1 MSTVSQEE
9 TNNDNWSTIAVTDRG
24 EQSPKVEYEIEPIT
38 TSKEGSDSQGTITQ
52 ETQED
57 IRTQNTR
64 TTPTVSNSVA
74 SDKEGNE
81 NAGEA
86 TEHPELVGVE
96 TQGAQK
102 RIRQLI
108 RQRKERD
115 EAITRLVTETTSLK
129 ASLQERDTQLT
140 ATLKNS
146 LASTEGSVEANIQ
159 NAKELFK
166 RSIENSDTDGLLN
179 AQEAMAKGYADIA
192 AIREKKNAWLEYEA
206 RQKQQQPVVT
216 QQANAQPEKTYDD
229 KAIAWAGKNDWFG
242 KDQVMTKAALT
253 IDVQLREEG
262 YDSSEDDYYTEVD
275 RRLKGQFPTRN
286 QEQQQEVEPP
296 VRQQQT
302 RLQNTTSNS
311 AQSVA
316 GASRTSS
323 KASSNGVNKVKLTQ
337 DDVRQANKWGIPLEK
352 YAAEKL
358 KVQEADGDYTSINL

>member
-1 MSTVSQEE
+1 MDKEE
-9 TNNDNWSTIAVTDRG
+9 TNNDNWSTIAVTDKG
-24 EQSPKVEYEIEPIT
+24 QDLLKVEYEIEPIN
-38 TSKEGSDSQGTITQ
+38 SKEKEVSSNQSNRAQEEGQRSQAQGT
-52 ETQED
+52 
-57 IRTQNTR
+57 
-64 TTPTVSNSVA
+64 PATVSSSVA
-74 SDKEGNE
+74 STKEEHGNE
-81 NAGEA
+81 EA
-86 TEHPELVGVE
+86 ASEHPELVGVE

-206 RQKQQQPVVT
+206 RQKEQQTTVR
-216 QQANAQPEKTYDD
+216 QQAAAPQEKVYDD
-229 KAIAWAGKNDWFG
+229 KAIKWAGKNDWFG

-253 IDVQLREEG
+253 IDEHLREEG
-262 YDSSEDDYYTEVD
+262 YDSSEEDYYTEVD
-275 RRLKGQFPTRN
+275 RRLRDQFPTRN
-286 QEQQQEVEPP
+286 QEQQQQEAEPP

-302 RLQNTTSNS
+302 R
-311 AQSVA
+311 AVQSVA
-316 GASRTSS
+316 GASRTSP
-323 KASSNGVNKVKLTQ
+323 KTSSNGGNKVKLTQ
-337 DDVRQANKWGIPLEK
+337 DDVRLANKWGIPLEK